1 MLIMCSKVVY
11 LVYLPDAQPATVT
24 PLIKWLRGENK
35 MEKHMSR
42 DKDRNISYWLPQWAN
57 QTKLRESYF
66 GLLFVKTDL
75 NGEKQRQKLKHLS
88 QYFFFIVLETWYK
101 L

>member
-1 MLIMCSKVVY
+1 MLIMCSKAVY

-42 DKDRNISYWLPQWAN
+42 DKDRNISY
-57 QTKLRESYF
+57 
-66 GLLFVKTDL
+66 
-75 NGEKQRQKLKHLS
+75 
-88 QYFFFIVLETWYK
+88 
-101 L
+101 